1 MEVQVVPKGSK
12 LKPPSKQVF
21 NLDMNPDLEKEMK
34 LLDYLFDISDS
45 DEDRNN
51 NSSGAWE

>member
-21 NLDMNPDLEKEMK
+21 NLDMNPDLQKEMK

-51 NSSGAWE
+51 SSGAWE